1 MTSKYC
7 NTGANAIFLR
17 EQRRQAEWS
26 LWQHQDTDAHFFQ
39 VISIGAELWL
49 LPTRQ
54 HDALLLQ
61 WIYEPSCL
69 FLSLKLSPYTPSI
82 YFFQYSFVFSSLF
95 GENTT
100 SRYEIFFS
108 FWTFFTQFLLDTVY
122 SLRMYPVCVSPF
134 PHFLL
139 QFVQCWAGA
148 STCRENRGWWGA
160 RLQMHP
166 MSLCSFFSPA
176 LLHRLHSVLC
186 LPHVCIPHRHP
197 AHFYISNLLTVY
209 LIHDIWHN
217 MSLKYM
223 ITL

>member
-108 FWTFFTQFLLDTVY
+108 FWTFFTQFLLDTMY
-122 SLRMYPVCVSPF
+122 SLCMYPVCVCHLSPTSCCSSSSVELE
-134 PHFLL
+134 PPP
-139 QFVQCWAGA
+139 VGRTGDGEVPGYKCTQCHSVHSSPLPS
-148 STCRENRGWWGA
+148 STDCTVSSA
-160 RLQMHP
+160 FP
-166 MSLCSFFSPA
+166 MSAYLTGI
-176 LLHRLHSVLC
+176 
-186 LPHVCIPHRHP
+186 LP
-197 AHFYISNLLTVY
+197 ISIS
-209 LIHDIWHN
+209 LIF
-217 MSLKYM
+217 
-223 ITL
+223 